1 MDSLKKH
8 IKECRPKL
16 SDSSVKTYANILS
29 NLHKVL
35 FKKDLEVSNFIK
47 YQDLIMDHLKDIKY
61 NVRKTILS
69 ALVCITEGKEAI
81 QKKYRDQMLKD
92 ANVYNAEQKTNT
104 MTNEQKESW
113 IDWNSVIEHMDQLKR
128 KYLYVFKESKPSIT
142 DILNLQK
149 YIVLS
154 CYVLIPPRRCLDY
167 CEMKYSG
174 FDKEKEN
181 YFEKG
186 SFVFQIYKTAKFLG
200 KQVEKL
206 PNGLSCL
213 IRKWISFR
221 PHSEYL
227 FTDQHNNKLTSNG
240 MTKILN
246 SIFGKNVSVNQLRH
260 TYITE
265 KMGPLIK
272 KLDEVAS
279 DMGHSVQTQKLY
291 VKDK

>member
-1 MDSLKKH
+1 
-8 IKECRPKL
+8 
-16 SDSSVKTYANILS
+16 VKTYANILS

-47 YQDLIMDHLKDIKY
+47 YQDLIMEHLDSIKY

-69 ALVCITEGKEAI
+69 ALVCISEGKANV

-104 MTNEQKESW
+104 MTAEQKESW
-113 IDWNSVIEHMDQLKR
+113 IDWDSVIEHMNKLKK
-128 KYLYVFKESKPSIT
+128 KYFYVFKESKPCT
-142 DILNLQK
+142 ADILNLQK
-149 YIVLS
+149 YVILS
-154 CYVLIPPRRCLDY
+154 CYVLIPPRRCLAY
-167 CEMKYSG
+167 CEMKCKG
-174 FDKEKEN
+174 FDREKDN
-181 YFEKG
+181 FFDKG
-186 SFVFQIYKTAKFLG
+186 SFTFQIYKTAKFLG

-206 PNGLSCL
+206 PMTLASL

-221 PHSEYL
+221 PEQTFLFVDHSG
-227 FTDQHNNKLTSNG
+227 NKLTSNG

-272 KLDEVAS
+272 KLEDVAD
-279 DMGHSVQTQKLY
+279 DMGHSPSQQKLY
-291 VKDK
+291 VKKE

>member
-1 MDSLKKH
+1 MDTLKKD

-16 SDSSVKTYANILS
+16 SESSIKTYANILS

-35 FKKDLEVSNFIK
+35 FKKDFDIQNFTK
-47 YQDLIMDHLKDIKY
+47 FETLVMDHLKDVKY

-69 ALVCITEGKEAI
+69 ALVCITKGDT

-104 MTNEQKESW
+104 MTAEQKESW
-113 IDWNSVIEHMDQLKR
+113 IDWDSIVDHMEQLKR
-128 KYLYVFKESKPSIT
+128 KYLYVFKESKPSIS

-167 CEMKYSG
+167 CEMKYKG

-181 YFEKG
+181 YFDKG
-186 SFVFQIYKTAKFLG
+186 SFVFSIYKTAKFLG

-206 PNGLSCL
+206 PNGLACL

-221 PHSEYL
+221 PDSEYL

-265 KMGPLIK
+265 KMGPMIK
-272 KLDEVAS
+272 KLEEVAG
-279 DMGHSVQTQKLY
+279 DMGHSQAMQKLY
-291 VKDK
+291 VKNKE